1 MINIY
6 VDSDHRGMY
15 TKRIPCEPGTNLYQI
30 LQQHAIKLPGAVCRG
45 AGVCGGCQVYIA
57 EEGME
62 CRACRYTVEQDIHVR
77 LRREPGQQT
86 ILLCGQTTDEQMPDR
101 PGIGQHGSDLPH
113 SETDRT
119 TALGLAVDIGTT
131 TIASVL
137 VNLETG
143 HVCAQAGCMNQQ
155 AVYGADVISRIQY
168 AGEEGKNENPTAKSG
183 LSVMHTILMQDI
195 RSLLQYYEG
204 MGYPASRIRR
214 ICYSGNTTMLHF
226 LREQSVA
233 GMMGYPFEPEFLHG
247 IREEQDGREI
257 LILPGKSA
265 FVGADIVSGV
275 RHLHMGEHAGYE
287 MLIDLG
293 TNGELWLLNENRGV
307 CTSTSC
313 GPAFANS
320 VQKGSIYG
328 SSLLDQLAQA
338 YQEGKVD
345 SNGLLQEDYFET
357 GLPCGEYVITQECIR
372 DIQLAKAAIRTGIEL
387 AAYELRIPLADI
399 ERVWLAGGF
408 GFYLN
413 LDSAFTLGLLPE
425 EFRGKIQIAGNT
437 SLEGACDA
445 LLHPEERLE
454 LPEVLKHSTV
464 LDLSMSKNF
473 QEFFLHRIPF
483 PKQTDRG

>member
-15 TKRIPCEPGTNLYQI
+15 TKRIQCEPGTNLYQV
-30 LQQHAIKLPGAVCRG
+30 LQQHQITLPGAVCRG

-62 CRACRYTVEQDIHVR
+62 CRACRYMVQQDIHVR
-77 LRREPGQQT
+77 LRQAPGQQT
-86 ILLCGQTTDEQMPDR
+86 ILLCGATTNEPTTNERVGQPTFDLLK
-101 PGIGQHGSDLPH
+101 PGIESH
-113 SETDRT
+113 TK
-119 TALGLAVDIGTT
+119 LGMAVDIGTT

-137 VNLETG
+137 MNLETG
-143 HVCAQAGCMNQQ
+143 QIYAQAGCMNQQ

-168 AGEEGKNENPTAKSG
+168 AGEPAKRDINGTETG
-183 LSVMHTILMQDI
+183 LDVMHRILMRDI
-195 RSLLQYYEG
+195 QSLIRYYDQI
-204 MGYPASRIRR
+204 GYPESQIQR

-226 LREQSVA
+226 LRKQSVA
-233 GMMGYPFEPEFLHG
+233 GMMGYPFTPEFLDG

-275 RHLHMGEHAGYE
+275 RHLHMGERAEYE
-287 MLIDLG
+287 LLIDLG
-293 TNGELWLLNENRGV
+293 TNGELWLINRERGV

-320 VQKGSIYG
+320 VQKGSVYG

-338 YQEGKVD
+338 YQNKTVD
-345 SNGLLQEDYFET
+345 QNGLLQKDYFET

-387 AAYELRIPLADI
+387 AAYELRLPLSNI

-413 LDSAFTLGLLPE
+413 LESAYTLGLLPE

-445 LLHPEERLE
+445 LLHPEERME
-454 LPEVLKHSTV
+454 LPETLKHSTV

-483 PKQTDRG
+483 PERTDG